1 MKYSA
6 IIFDVDGVLIDTGDS
21 FSAAA
26 ADAVRITTGSQR
38 FTTEMARPLKL
49 VPGFNNDWHVAI
61 AGAGWVTR
69 SDLTFTDWLD
79 QLAKLGG
86 GLPAVRQLAGPDLT
100 IANESRLTKLAMEAY
115 GGTTACRRLYGFDPG
130 TIDLPGHWQNERPLL
145 SRESALPL
153 IPLSGIV
160 TGRSRAEME
169 LGFQVLGWRLPW
181 ERVVVSADPHL
192 DKPNPVRLLELI
204 SLLPAGNTLYV
215 GDSRDDLL
223 MVENARAHSRID
235 FGLIGTNR
243 ADWPGITLRA
253 PDVTNLLQTI
263 EVTND

>member
-6 IIFDVDGVLIDTGDS
+6 IIFDVDGVLIDTSDS

-26 ADAVRITTGSQR
+26 ADAVRITTGSQQ
-38 FTTEMARPLKL
+38 FTSEMARQLKL

-61 AGAGWVTR
+61 AGAGWVIR
-69 SDLTFTDWLD
+69 NDLAFADWLD
-79 QLAKLGG
+79 QLTDLGG
-86 GLPAVRQLAGPDLT
+86 GLPAVRQLAGPGLT
-100 IANESRLTKLAMEAY
+100 LASESRLTKQAMETY
-115 GGTTACRRLYGFDPG
+115 GGASACRRLYGFDPG
-130 TIDLPGHWQNERPLL
+130 TANLPGHWQQERPLL

-153 IPLSGIV
+153 LPLSGIV
-160 TGRSRAEME
+160 TGRSRSEME

-181 ERVVVSADPHL
+181 ERVAVSDDPYL
-192 DKPNPVRLLELI
+192 DKPNPARLLELI
-204 SLLPAGNTLYV
+204 SQLPVGNTLYV

-223 MVENARAHSRID
+223 MVENARARSRID

-243 ADWPGITLRA
+243 VDWPGITLRA
-253 PDVTNLLQTI
+253 PDVTKLLQTI